1 MSTYK
6 GLSKKEFE
14 ALPREQQLARMALVR
29 PGFDSKGNAL
39 PAEEQDAEL
48 LAYVE
53 FFYNMRFPTKC
64 HPDCVGKCT
73 PPARVLCDTYY
84 ARYPLI
90 VLKASR
96 SSGKAQPLDSKVLT
110 PNGFVEM
117 GSLIPGDLVVD
128 MHGNAVSV
136 TGVFPQG
143 TKKVFKVSF
152 NDGSST
158 ECCMEHLWWV
168 KGWWDHAEW
177 EVKSLGDLLIAG
189 FRQYEIPIAD
199 VPEQKPYK
207 KRFFSAVEY
216 VGEKECHCIS
226 VDSPTASYLTD
237 DFIVTHNTALITT
250 IALSKICSQ
259 ATAVDVLGASERQSN
274 YVMEYINSENP
285 MTVGSWWTAPNA
297 PTALLDPAQ
306 SLRSKQVLTNGGR
319 LECLTASPKTVRGRR
334 PTTSLCDEVDEA
346 ELSLIKSAQGCP
358 KTDHTNKIKKVMLLA
373 STHQHTDGTF
383 SYYWNMASERNK
395 EASIKAGKPTVVIPT
410 YQYCYKDVLISNGGF
425 LSDEEMEETRL
436 VTPEDMWEAEYE
448 NGEPNFTGRLFKQ
461 WQLEFLF
468 DKHMLGQEAEETK
481 FSGAEDEL
489 IEIPMGKLFQNKTVE
504 IHGHIKRFRTAHR
517 TQDHLEFNYGA
528 DFAND
533 VDWSVYNR
541 LVTNVLRPQDPTYVQ
556 GWYRT
561 GRKDTWKEIV
571 ESYNDFCNEHPG
583 MGQHDETGNK
593 AVNDYID
600 CDSEGFTFSKK
611 TKKPLLDA
619 LVVAIQNRRL
629 KGPFIDWAYKEFKF
643 LTREHLT
650 GKKHLPDSVASL
662 ALAWHSVQESLGE
675 ETDGKIPVGFVGA

>member
-29 PGFDSKGNAL
+29 PGFDSDGNAL
-39 PAEEQDAEL
+39 PEAEQDAEL

-53 FFYNMRFPTKC
+53 FFFNVRFPTTC

-73 PPARVLCDTYY
+73 PPARVLCDAYY
-84 ARYPLI
+84 SRYPLI

-96 SSGKAQPLDSKVLT
+96 SAGKTSLLT
-110 PNGFVEM
+110 TLAMAEVI
-117 GSLIPGDLVVD
+117 SL
-128 MHGNAVSV
+128 
-136 TGVFPQG
+136 
-143 TKKVFKVSF
+143 
-152 NDGSST
+152 
-158 ECCMEHLWWV
+158 
-168 KGWWDHAEW
+168 
-177 EVKSLGDLLIAG
+177 
-189 FRQYEIPIAD
+189 
-199 VPEQKPYK
+199 
-207 KRFFSAVEY
+207 
-216 VGEKECHCIS
+216 
-226 VDSPTASYLTD
+226 
-237 DFIVTHNTALITT
+237 
-250 IALSKICSQ
+250 
-259 ATAVDVLGASERQSN
+259 ATSVDVLGASERQSN

-334 PTTSLCDEVDEA
+334 PVKSRCDEVDEA

-358 KTDHTNKIKKVMLLA
+358 KTDHVNKIKKQMLLA

-383 SYYWNMASERNK
+383 SYYWNLAAERNK
-395 EASIKAGKPTVVIPT
+395 EASIKAGKPTVVIPA
-410 YQYCYKDVLISNGGF
+410 YQYCYKDVLVSNGGF

-461 WQLEFLF
+461 WQLDFLF

-489 IEIPMGKLFQNKTVE
+489 IEIPLDKLFQNKTVE
-504 IHGHIKRFRTAHR
+504 VHGHIKRFRTAHR

-541 LVTNVLRPQDPTYVQ
+541 LVTNVLKPQDPTYVQ

-561 GRKDTWKEIV
+561 GRKDTWKEVV

-619 LVVAIQNRRL
+619 LVVAIQNRRI